1 MEEVALKRFLKNNK
15 FDKNHKS
22 LRIVKEIKIFLNKI
36 IIKLILMLEQLKAQD
51 LVIEFLKKDKIKILI
66 NLL

>member
-1 MEEVALKRFLKNNK
+1 MEEVAPKIFLKNTK

-51 LVIEFLKKDKIKILI
+51 LVIEFLKKDKIKIQI